1 MKLPVVDRIHPQST
15 MVDMG
20 VENKAM
26 GDSKHNDSPGQGIN
40 ETHDKAFFGQVL
52 AIMYLPNSHSH
63 SSPQNFISFSTAFA
77 ILGASNI
84 FPRNFTCLLGTNANA
99 VGVALSYLTLH
110 YLRADIVA

>member
-1 MKLPVVDRIHPQST
+1 MRDFSLMLRAKLPVVDRIHPQST

-40 ETHDKAFFGQVL
+40 ETHVKAFFGQVL

-63 SSPQNFISFSTAFA
+63 SSPQISS
-77 ILGASNI
+77 LSVV
-84 FPRNFTCLLGTNANA
+84 LLQF
-99 VGVALSYLTLH
+99 
-110 YLRADIVA
+110 